1 MAQTKT
7 KNIPNYDWSYV
18 KEKIFRSY
26 STYLFLRTQS
36 MFEYQNLPES
46 IPARYLEKYLQENG
60 QCCICSVDGTL
71 YALIGS
77 PGGELDAYY
86 QPTTYVVANPYLNFS
101 KELTVDRDCVLFR
114 NDNEMMGLTPL
125 ISRYAGM
132 LTENLITIRRSDV
145 MMRTMYFISAP
156 DDKSLQSSKMFLDD
170 IEEGTSG
177 VVADSPFFDGIK
189 THTTNTSASDYM
201 IQFIELHQY
210 LKGSLYNELG
220 LNANFNMKRES
231 LSKDE
236 LGLNDDALMP
246 LIDEMLSQRRIAV
259 GKINE
264 LFDQNISVDYG
275 SAWKENYATKF
286 VQAQAEYN
294 ASEVSAAAVAGDAIS
309 QPANEDPQNNSD
321 AVQSTEQ
328 AVEENLDPSTDGND
342 PNGESQAPNTE
353 DQGLSTEVNESRSD
367 GDISDEPNASDDG
380 IDDDNKKGDDNK
392 DDDSK
397 TS

>member
-7 KNIPNYDWSYV
+7 KNIQNYDWSYV
-18 KEKIFRSY
+18 KEKIFKSY

-36 MFEYQNLPES
+36 MFEYQNLPDS
-46 IPARYLEKYLQENG
+46 IPARYFEKYLQENG
-60 QCCICSVDGTL
+60 QCCVCSVDGTL

-86 QPTTYVVANPYLNFS
+86 QPTTYVVSNPYLKFS
-101 KELTVDRDCVLFR
+101 KDLTIDKDCVLCR

-132 LTENLITIRRSDV
+132 LTENLITMRRSDI

-156 DDKSLQSSKMFLDD
+156 DDKSLQSSKLFLDD

-189 THTTNTSASDYM
+189 THTTNTSSSDYM

-286 VQAQAEYN
+286 VQAQSEYG
-294 ASEVSAAAVAGDAIS
+294 ASETSAAAVAGDAVS
-309 QPANEDPQNNSD
+309 QPNDEDPQNADDS
-321 AVQSTEQ
+321 VQSTEQ
-328 AVEENLDPSTDGND
+328 AVDENLDPSTDGNE
-342 PNGESQAPNTE
+342 PSTE
-353 DQGLSTEVNESRSD
+353 DQTPSSEDQEPSTEVSESRSD
-367 GDISDEPNASDDG
+367 GDTTDEPKT
-380 IDDDNKKGDDNK
+380 DDDEKKGDDDKN
-392 DDDSK
+392 DDSK